1 MIGENLNILLVDD
14 DDVDLM
20 SVRRSF
26 RDLQIDNPVVEARDG
41 IEALACLRGE
51 QGFAPVKPPFLI
63 LLDLN
68 MPRMGGIEFLHE
80 LRADPALRRSL
91 VFVMSTSAAD
101 SDVRQVYEKNVAGYI
116 LKHRQGQSFKDSI
129 GILSR
134 YWKGIELPV

>member
-101 SDVRQVYEKNVAGYI
+101 SDVRQVYEKNVAG
-116 LKHRQGQSFKDSI
+116 
-129 GILSR
+129 
-134 YWKGIELPV
+134 